1 MTTGASPHALIAE
14 NASSFAAK
22 PPIAQL
28 HRPTAPGPLP

>member
-1 MTTGASPHALIAE
+1 MTTAASPHVLSTE